1 MARRLSI
8 ALGNTRISR
17 LADRPW
23 RRGVGYDPDGVTA
36 GIVVDQ
42 DRIKRALL
50 TRKGELLDRHDRITK
65 KTRHRDEPLPQDFA
79 EQAVELENQELLEA
93 LDVEVAEEL
102 RQISRAL
109 QRIESGEYAHCTSC
123 GEDIPDARLEALPTT
138 SLCVDCATEA
148 ERH

>member
-1 MARRLSI
+1 MALEAKESGMI
-8 ALGNTRISR
+8 KAGGNKV
-17 LADRPW
+17 L
-23 RRGVGYDPDGVTA
+23 
-36 GIVVDQ
+36 VVDQ
-42 DRIKRALL
+42 QHMKLALL
-50 TRKGELLDRHDRITK
+50 ARKEELLERHDRITK

-93 LDVEVAEEL
+93 LDAEVAEEL

-109 QRIESGEYAHCTSC
+109 QRIESGDYTYCTVC
-123 GEDIPDARLEALPTT
+123 GENIPSARLQALPTT

>member
-1 MARRLSI
+1 MEKEVEQDQIKRGLLARRE
-8 ALGNTRISR
+8 
-17 LADRPW
+17 
-23 RRGVGYDPDGVTA
+23 
-36 GIVVDQ
+36 
-42 DRIKRALL
+42 
-50 TRKGELLDRHDRITK
+50 ELLERHSRIAK

-93 LDVEVAEEL
+93 LDAEVAEEL

-123 GEDIPDARLEALPTT
+123 GESIPLARLQALPTT
-138 SLCVDCATEA
+138 GLCVDCATEA

>member
-1 MARRLSI
+1 M
-8 ALGNTRISR
+8 
-17 LADRPW
+17 
-23 RRGVGYDPDGVTA
+23 
-36 GIVVDQ
+36 DQ